1 MRGSIS
7 PKAKRVTPVTRDKRG
22 RPKAT
27 WTLCPNPHCARLSEC
42 QQPEV
47 CAAKPQKAACA
58 PMWTNQLDKAPNPKK
73 AKSQKIKPIPGRT
86 REAIEETLPA
96 QVVDLLTVKQR
107 LFVREYLLDLNA
119 TQAAIRAGYSR
130 HTASEIGY
138 ENLRKPKIMSAIE
151 EALRQFGGITQTR
164 LIDELG
170 RLAFSDIGN
179 VVAWDNDVEHV
190 NTAVLGGPKGEAA
203 GVTKVITCR
212 VTVLPSAKIDP
223 AARAAVASISQGV
236 GGELR
241 IKMHDKSQPST
252 NWRACW
258 GCIVTRSMLHQRPSR
273 LSQYSST
280 TALLTGSSL
289 GRLVT
294 HLHPR
299 QWVAMETRA
308 TEALYVGAPC
318 CPPPSAPTDLVTSS
332 EDKTARIWDAASAKE
347 TALARP

>member
-1 MRGSIS
+1 
-7 PKAKRVTPVTRDKRG
+7 
-22 RPKAT
+22 
-27 WTLCPNPHCARLSEC
+27 
-42 QQPEV
+42 
-47 CAAKPQKAACA
+47 
-58 PMWTNQLDKAPNPKK
+58 MWTNQLDKAPNPKK

-164 LIDELG
+164 LIEELS

-190 NTAVLGGPKGEAA
+190 STAALGGRKGEAA
-203 GVTKVITCR
+203 GVTKVITFR

-236 GGELR
+236 GGEMR
-241 IKMHDKSQPST
+241 IKMHDKIPAIDKLARVLGMYRDKT
-252 NWRACW
+252 NVTSDTQQ
-258 GCIVTRSMLHQRPSR
+258 IVPVLV
-273 LSQYSST
+273 Y
-280 TALLTGSSL
+280 TGA
-289 GRLVT
+289 
-294 HLHPR
+294 P
-299 QWVAMETRA
+299 ETRMLGL
-308 TEALYVGAPC
+308 TQR
-318 CPPPSAPTDLVTSS
+318 
-332 EDKTARIWDAASAKE
+332 ARTAASC
-347 TALARP
+347 

>member
-164 LIDELG
+164 LIEELG

-203 GVTKVITCR
+203 GVTKVITFR

-241 IKMHDKSQPST
+241 IKMHDKIPAIDKLARVLGMYRDKIDVTSETKQ
-252 NWRACW
+252 
-258 GCIVTRSMLHQRPSR
+258 IVPV
-273 LSQYSST
+273 
-280 TALLTGSSL
+280 
-289 GRLVT
+289 LV
-294 HLHPR
+294 
-299 QWVAMETRA
+299 
-308 TEALYVGAPC
+308 YNGAP
-318 CPPPSAPTDLVTSS
+318 D
-332 EDKTARIWDAASAKE
+332 RI
-347 TALARP
+347 LARKAGNASSPEAVGSDGDESD